1 MERLVV
7 LLVLGVL
14 AVVVASL
21 LQRRRPDPP
30 SAPSYRAPRQLDRA
44 DFAEPEVPLL
54 IAVFSSR
61 SCSTC
66 PEVWAEVVSRQ
77 APGRAV
83 QEIAVQDDD
92 SLHRRYK
99 IDGVPTTVVADA
111 EGVVHAA
118 FFGPFAADELDEALE
133 TVEAGR

>member
-1 MERLVV
+1 MERIVILVA
-7 LLVLGVL
+7 LGVL

-44 DFAEPEVPLL
+44 DFDSPGEPVLV
-54 IAVFSSR
+54 AVFSSR
-61 SCSTC
+61 TCDTC
-66 PEVWAEVVSRQ
+66 PGVWADVSARAQ
-77 APGRAV
+77 AGRAL

-99 IDGVPTTVVADA
+99 IDGVPTTVVADG
-111 EGVVHAA
+111 EGIVHAA
-118 FFGPFAADELDEALE
+118 FFGPFASGELDEALQAI
-133 TVEAGR
+133 EA